1 MGKNITKPTSV
12 PRYKILFLVSAYPT
26 KNHPVK
32 GIFIKRHAEAI
43 AKFCDVIVLYITE
56 DSHLRNKT
64 YELNY
69 SVENGIPTVRVYH
82 RNIKKLPI
90 IYGLQKDLIYIIAA
104 RIGFKTIKKRFGKPD
119 IVHANIIEPA
129 GKIAIILKFLH
140 KIPFLITEHSSS
152 FLPACGKY
160 KRTQTL
166 QKFFTKLVVKNAEAV
181 ITVSS
186 ALKNAML
193 SLGLKNQYFVVP
205 NVVEVNTTST
215 IHRLK
220 TRKKKILH
228 ISLIL
233 ERSKNITGILKSLY
247 NVIHNR
253 KRDDF
258 ELHIIGEGKDTE
270 KIKNLSIQLNLYN
283 RYVFFEGMKHPED
296 VYQYLQEADFLITN
310 SNYETFSVV
319 TAEALACGIPV
330 IATKCGGP
338 EDFVTEETGI
348 LIEPGNEKQ
357 LGDAIIYMLD
367 NSDKYEKRKLME
379 YANKRFNSFTVGR
392 QFYEIYEKILFNLKR
407 VEH

>member
-1 MGKNITKPTSV
+1 
-12 PRYKILFLVSAYPT
+12 
-26 KNHPVK
+26 
-32 GIFIKRHAEAI
+32 
-43 AKFCDVIVLYITE
+43 
-56 DSHLRNKT
+56 
-64 YELNY
+64 
-69 SVENGIPTVRVYH
+69 
-82 RNIKKLPI
+82 
-90 IYGLQKDLIYIIAA
+90 
-104 RIGFKTIKKRFGKPD
+104 
-119 IVHANIIEPA
+119 
-129 GKIAIILKFLH
+129 
-140 KIPFLITEHSSS
+140 
-152 FLPACGKY
+152 
-160 KRTQTL
+160 
-166 QKFFTKLVVKNAEAV
+166 
-181 ITVSS
+181 
-186 ALKNAML
+186 ML

-233 ERSKNITGILKSLY
+233 ERSKNITGILRALY
-247 NVIHNR
+247 NIIHNR